1 MSGINVSAPVYPT
14 RSPFERCLDRGFVAL
29 IEHMGSDLSVARAA
43 RVKPEEAWRDP
54 DPADP
59 KAPHDAKLIAFMRRN
74 RHNTPFEK
82 VCFTFW
88 VKAPIFVYRQWHR
101 HRTWSFNE
109 QSARYMAMDGEFYIP
124 DPALVGEQSTGNHQG
139 RTLDPALVV
148 RRLAE
153 VSLVEASCARAYAGY
168 QDLLQA
174 GWPRELART
183 VLPVS
188 LYSQMEA
195 TVDLHNLLG
204 FLTLRA
210 DPHAQHEIRVYAE
223 AMLRL
228 IRPIVPH
235 CVAAWESAR

>member
-1 MSGINVSAPVYPT
+1 MADINAGSPTYPT
-14 RSPFERCLDRGFVAL
+14 MYPFVRCLDRGFVAL
-29 IEHMGSDLSVARAA
+29 IEHMGSDLSVVRAA
-43 RVKPEEAWRDP
+43 RVKPEDAWRDP

-59 KAPHDAKLIAFMRRN
+59 KAPHDARLIAFMRRN

-124 DPALVGEQSTGNHQG
+124 EAALIGSQSTGNHQG
-139 RTLDPALVV
+139 RTLDADLIA
-148 RRLAE
+148 RR
-153 VSLVEASCARAYAGY
+153 SVEIGIVEDSCARAYVNY
-168 QDLLQA
+168 QTLLAA
-174 GWPRELART
+174 GWPRELARA

-223 AMLRL
+223 ALLEL

-235 CVAAWESAR
+235 CVAAWEAAR